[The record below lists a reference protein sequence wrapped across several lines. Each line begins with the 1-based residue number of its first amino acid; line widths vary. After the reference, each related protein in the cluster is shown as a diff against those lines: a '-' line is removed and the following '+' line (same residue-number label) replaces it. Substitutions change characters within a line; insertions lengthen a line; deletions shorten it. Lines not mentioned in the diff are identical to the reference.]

1 VAHEDDVDLRQMHET
16 DSPPSSATRG
26 TRRGPPDAQG
36 PVRIVHLATGSDAR
50 THPPAHHSAR
60 SCIQRE
66 PGRGRTAARTI
77 RAADQYER
85 TARHRQEDWPAGWRA
100 QLGCPILR
108 AVSVIRRLRSDL
120 DAADP
125 LERRVRRLRWL
136 LVGSASLLGILVA
149 IRLWALGRPVD
160 VAILGLLLLVGAA
173 GVASWRAVEVRESR
187 GRAAAEDMARLLHGI
202 SRAVSPDGI
211 VNAILADVGRGTGAD
226 HLVVVQRRPGT
237 PILDATLVP
246 TRPGGQASS
255 AFLPAVDLEPDPPP
269 GPAPE
274 RRGSGPAG
282 GDAGRTVVGAAAPT
296 AADAGPVSAGIT
308 GGDGTGQALV
318 AAQAP
323 AGAHPVHAS
332 LRGQPDPPGAAA
344 AVAARVEARVRRAFG
359 ISHTLAVP
367 LVAREEI
374 LGVIVISR
382 RRSGAW
388 PDGARRIL
396 DVAAGEAAAALA
408 RVHSLRDAQTR
419 ASTDPLTGLP
429 NRRYFEEYVE
439 LMGRGRRA
447 ADAIGIL
454 MVDVDRFKALN
465 DRHGH
470 AIGDVVLRAIGRTI
484 ATAVRDLDVPARFG
498 GEEFVVLLRN
508 ASPEVA
514 LEVGERIRG
523 AVERIDLRDI
533 GVGAVTVSVGASVT
547 RADGEGVAA
556 LVARADHALY
566 RAKRYGRNRVEAA

>member
-1 VAHEDDVDLRQMHET
+1 
-16 DSPPSSATRG
+16 
-26 TRRGPPDAQG
+26 
-36 PVRIVHLATGSDAR
+36 
-50 THPPAHHSAR
+50 
-60 SCIQRE
+60 
-66 PGRGRTAARTI
+66 
-77 RAADQYER
+77 
-85 TARHRQEDWPAGWRA
+85 
-100 QLGCPILR
+100 
-108 AVSVIRRLRSDL
+108 VSVNRRIRPEY
-120 DAADP
+120 DAAHP
-125 LERRVRRLRWL
+125 LERRVWRLRWIL
-136 LVGSASLLGILVA
+136 AGFSTVLGILVLF
-149 IRLWALGRPVD
+149 RLGTLERPIDLV
-160 VAILGLLLLVGAA
+160 ILGVLPLVA
-173 GVASWRAVEVRESR
+173 VTELASWHAVEAREAR
-187 GRAAAEDMARLLHGI
+187 RRAAAEDMARILHGF

-211 VNAILADVGRGTGAD
+211 VEAILAEVARGTGAD

-246 TRPGGQASS
+246 TRSGGQSAS

-269 GPAPE
+269 GPLLE
-274 RRGSGPAG
+274 RRGSARIAGDAPRTDRPGRAAGDAAPARLDG
-282 GDAGRTVVGAAAPT
+282 IGDDTGEDTGDGGALATTGDAGVGIPV
-296 AADAGPVSAGIT
+296 GPGR
-308 GGDGTGQALV
+308 GPALV
-318 AAQAP
+318 ADETP
-323 AGAHPVHAS
+323 ADSRAARAS
-332 LRGQPDPPGAAA
+332 LRGQPDPAAAAA

-359 ISHTLAVP
+359 IAHTLAVP

-396 DVAAGEAAAALA
+396 DIAAGEAAAALA
-408 RVHSLRDAQTR
+408 RVNSLRDAQTR

-439 LMGRGRRA
+439 LLGRGRRTE
-447 ADAIGIL
+447 DAIGIL

-465 DRHGH
+465 DRFGH

-484 ATAVRDLDVPARFG
+484 ATTVRDLDVPARFG

-508 ASPEVA
+508 PSPEVA

-533 GVGAVTVSVGASVT
+533 GVGSVTVSVGASVS
-547 RADGEGVAA
+547 RADGEAVAT
-556 LVARADHALY
+556 LVERADHALY

>member
-1 VAHEDDVDLRQMHET
+1 MPQPSMQYLSPTQSEAGRSGQT
-16 DSPPSSATRG
+16 DSGIHPARPIR
-26 TRRGPPDAQG
+26 PDHRWTPRDEG
-36 PVRIVHLATGSDAR
+36 
-50 THPPAHHSAR
+50 
-60 SCIQRE
+60 
-66 PGRGRTAARTI
+66 
-77 RAADQYER
+77 
-85 TARHRQEDWPAGWRA
+85 TARRSAGVLVRGLAGAA
-100 QLGCPILR
+100 QPR
-108 AVSVIRRLRSDL
+108 HPSVVVSVNRRIRPEY
-120 DAADP
+120 DAAHP
-125 LERRVRRLRWL
+125 LERRVWRLRWIL
-136 LVGSASLLGILVA
+136 AGFSTVLGILVLF
-149 IRLWALGRPVD
+149 RLGTLERPIDLVIIGVLPL
-160 VAILGLLLLVGAA
+160 VAVTELV
-173 GVASWRAVEVRESR
+173 SWHVVEAREARRRAT
-187 GRAAAEDMARLLHGI
+187 AEDMARIFHGF

-211 VNAILADVGRGTGAD
+211 VEAILAEVARGTGAD

-246 TRPGGQASS
+246 TRSGGQSAS

-269 GPAPE
+269 GPLLE
-274 RRGSGPAG
+274 RRGSARIAADVPRTDRPGRAAGDAARASLDGIGDDTGDGAALSTTGDEAVGVAVGPGRGPALLA
-282 GDAGRTVVGAAAPT
+282 DESP
-296 AADAGPVSAGIT
+296 ADARAMR
-308 GGDGTGQALV
+308 
-318 AAQAP
+318 
-323 AGAHPVHAS
+323 AS
-332 LRGQPDPPGAAA
+332 LRGQPDAAAAAA

-408 RVHSLRDAQTR
+408 RVQSLRHAQAQ

-439 LMGRGRRA
+439 LLGRGRRA

-465 DRHGH
+465 DRFGH

-484 ATAVRDLDVPARFG
+484 ATTVRDLDVPARFG

-508 ASPEVA
+508 PSPEVA

-533 GVGAVTVSVGASVT
+533 GVGSVTVSVGASVS
-547 RADGEGVAA
+547 RAEGEAVAT
-556 LVARADHALY
+556 LVERADHALY

>member
-1 VAHEDDVDLRQMHET
+1 
-16 DSPPSSATRG
+16 
-26 TRRGPPDAQG
+26 
-36 PVRIVHLATGSDAR
+36 
-50 THPPAHHSAR
+50 
-60 SCIQRE
+60 
-66 PGRGRTAARTI
+66 
-77 RAADQYER
+77 
-85 TARHRQEDWPAGWRA
+85 
-100 QLGCPILR
+100 
-108 AVSVIRRLRSDL
+108 VSVIRRLRSNL

-125 LERRVRRLRWL
+125 LERRVRRFRWL
-136 LVGSASLLGILVA
+136 LAGSFSLLGILGLL
-149 IRLWALGRPVD
+149 RLWTLERPID
-160 VAILGLLLLVGAA
+160 VVILGVLPLVGAA
-173 GVASWRAVEVRESR
+173 GVASWRAVEAREAR
-187 GRAAAEDMARLLHGI
+187 GRAAAEDVARILHGF
-202 SRAVSPDGI
+202 SRAISPDGI
-211 VNAILADVGRGTGAD
+211 VEAILAEVGRGTGAD

-246 TRPGGQASS
+246 TRLGGQASS

-269 GPAPE
+269 GPILE
-274 RRGSGPAG
+274 RRGSGWTAGDSGPASLEG
-282 GDAGRTVVGAAAPT
+282 AGDAVGVGVAVGPGR
-296 AADAGPVSAGIT
+296 GP
-308 GGDGTGQALV
+308 ALV
-318 AAQAP
+318 ADEAP
-323 AGAHPVHAS
+323 AEAHAARAS
-332 LRGQPDPPGAAA
+332 LRGQPDPAAAAA

-359 ISHTLAVP
+359 ISHTLSVP

-388 PDGARRIL
+388 PEGARRVL

-408 RVHSLRDAQTR
+408 RVHSLRDAQAR
-419 ASTDPLTGLP
+419 AATDPLTGLP

-439 LMGRGRRA
+439 LLGRGRRA
-447 ADAIGIL
+447 EDAIGIL

-484 ATAVRDLDVPARFG
+484 ATTVRDLDVPARFG

-508 ASPEVA
+508 PSPEVA

-533 GVGAVTVSVGASVT
+533 GVGAVTVSVGASVS
-547 RADGEGVAA
+547 RADGEAVAT
-556 LVARADHALY
+556 LVERADHALY